1 MFSLYNHPV
10 PARLILNA
18 DDFGLT
24 PGINRA
30 VIELHQAGC
39 LTSATLMAA
48 GPAFEEAAA
57 LARQNPTLGIGCHL
71 VFVDG
76 TPITAPRT
84 IPTLCPDGKRFR
96 PSLSAFVSALLR
108 GAISPAELIRE
119 APAQILHL
127 QHAGIPVT
135 HLDTHKH
142 THIFPRVLAPI
153 LVAAQACNVPALRN
167 PFEPRWA
174 VALTP
179 AVPRVR
185 RTQVALLRALQ
196 PAFKRLTHSINRRG
210 LLPAGTLGIAATGTL
225 DESTLRAL
233 IPTGDVLYE
242 LCCHPGYQ
250 DSALDQQNT
259 RLRTSRKIELRAFLN
274 VIPQILQQPIPP
286 QLIHYGDLQ
295 ASPHESVP

>member
-1 MFSLYNHPV
+1 M

-30 VIELHQAGC
+30 VIELHHAGC

-84 IPTLCPDGKRFR
+84 IPTLCPDGQRFR
-96 PSLSAFVSALLR
+96 PTLSSFISALLR
-108 GAISPAELIRE
+108 GTINPAELFRE
-119 APAQILHL
+119 ATAQIHHL
-127 QHAGIPVT
+127 QHAGIPIT
-135 HLDTHKH
+135 HVDTHKH
-142 THIFPRVLAPI
+142 THMFPRVLGPI
-153 LVAAQACNVPALRN
+153 LKAAQACNVPTLRN

-179 AVPRVR
+179 SVPRIR

-196 PAFKRLTHSINRRG
+196 PNFKRLTYSLARRG

-225 DESTLRAL
+225 DEPTLRAL

-250 DSALDQQNT
+250 DAALTQQNT
-259 RLRTSRKIELRAFLN
+259 RLRASREVELRSFLN
-274 VIPQILQQPIPP
+274 VIPQILQQPNPP

-295 ASPHESVP
+295 ATTIERVQ